1 VIYNYNFFVVIIPGL
16 AFIAS
21 SILSAFTVFQSAQP
35 GQGLFASTTVQ
46 FAVPYFSLSIALNAT
61 MTLAIVIRLIY
72 MRQRLSAA
80 LSATHAK
87 MYTSVAAF
95 FIESNAAY
103 TIVGLIFIISYAR
116 NSNVQ
121 NLCLQTLDQV
131 VVSFTSHS
139 LSLRPLKALP

>member
-1 VIYNYNFFVVIIPGL
+1 MGNLSLFNRHPPSFVPLV
-16 AFIAS
+16 
-21 SILSAFTVFQSAQP
+21 LSVFTVIQSARP
-35 GQGLFASTTVQ
+35 GKGLWASTTVQ

-61 MTLAIVIRLIY
+61 MTIMIVVRLLY
-72 MRQRLSAA
+72 MRQRLSPA
-80 LSATHAK
+80 LDSKFARV
-87 MYTSVAAF
+87 YTSASAI

-131 VVSFTSHS
+131 VVRIVLLLCH
-139 LSLRPLKALP
+139 LVRVLKPG